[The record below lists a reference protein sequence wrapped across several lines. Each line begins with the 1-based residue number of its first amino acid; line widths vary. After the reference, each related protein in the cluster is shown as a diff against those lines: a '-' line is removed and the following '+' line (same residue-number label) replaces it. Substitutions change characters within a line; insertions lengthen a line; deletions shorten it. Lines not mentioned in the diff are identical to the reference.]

1 MRLSRAWLCACLL
14 ACAAGCRS
22 LALLPGGADGPP
34 DAAAAGGAA
43 RPVPRTI
50 PVEVVFVRHE
60 EHDPDLGAELWNVI
74 DEQALDDDLRRRLAA
89 NGLRA
94 GIVTGGLPP
103 HLAER
108 MLPDHIDQA
117 AAADAAADAVATDA
131 PLAKRLLR
139 LLPGRRSEILVAA
152 GIREL
157 VLLEER
163 AGQVRGGTFHDASGL
178 VELKVRPAADGRVRV
193 ELVPEI
199 RHGPLERSWVGE
211 EGMFRMEAGQRRHRR
226 DDLAFG
232 LDLREGDLLV
242 LGCAGE
248 KAATLGDALL
258 RDQGGDRS
266 TKRLVVIRPLGRAV
280 DPLFAAETETAAAD
294 DERDVLE
301 IR

>member
-1 MRLSRAWLCACLL
+1 MRPSRAWLCACLL
-14 ACAAGCRS
+14 ACAAGCR
-22 LALLPGGADGPP
+22 ALVSLPGGAGGPP

-43 RPVPRTI
+43 RPAPRTI

-60 EHDPDLGAELWNVI
+60 EHDPVLGIELWNVI
-74 DEQALDDDLRRRLAA
+74 DEQALDDALRRRLAA

-108 MLPDHIDQA
+108 MLPDHIDEA
-117 AAADAAADAVATDA
+117 TASDAVATDA

-139 LLPGRRSEILVAA
+139 LLPGRRSEILLAA

-232 LDLREGDLLV
+232 LDLRDGDLLV

-280 DPLFAAETETAAAD
+280 DPLFAAGAEAAA

>member
-1 MRLSRAWLCACLL
+1 MRPSRAWLCACLL
-14 ACAAGCRS
+14 AYAAGCRS
-22 LALLPGGADGPP
+22 LTLLPGGADAPTDPTADG
-34 DAAAAGGAA
+34 DATRPAA
-43 RPVPRTI
+43 RTI

-60 EHDPDLGAELWNVI
+60 EHDADLGVELWKEV
-74 DEQALDDDLRRRLAA
+74 DEQVLDDALRRRLAT

-103 HLAER
+103 HLAAR
-108 MLPDHIDQA
+108 ILPDRIDQA
-117 AAADAAADAVATDA
+117 STGDLLATDA

-163 AGQVRGGTFHDASGL
+163 EGQVQGGTFHDASGL
-178 VELKVRPAADGRVRV
+178 LELKLRPAADGRVRV

-242 LGCAGE
+242 LGCAGA

-266 TKRLVVIRPLGRAV
+266 TRRLLVVRPLGRAV
-280 DPLFAAETETAAAD
+280 DPLFAAEAVAD
-294 DERDVLE
+294 DTEDVLE
-301 IR
+301 VR

>member
-1 MRLSRAWLCACLL
+1 MRPSRAWLCACLL
-14 ACAAGCRS
+14 AYAAGCRS
-22 LALLPGGADGPP
+22 LTLLPGGADAPTDPTADG
-34 DAAAAGGAA
+34 DATRPAA
-43 RPVPRTI
+43 RTI

-60 EHDPDLGAELWNVI
+60 EHDADLGVELWKEV
-74 DEQALDDDLRRRLAA
+74 DEQVLDDALRRRLAT

-103 HLAER
+103 HLAAR
-108 MLPDHIDQA
+108 ILPDRIDQA
-117 AAADAAADAVATDA
+117 STGDLLATDA

-163 AGQVRGGTFHDASGL
+163 EGQVQGGTFHDASGL
-178 VELKVRPAADGRVRV
+178 LELKLRPAADGRVRV

-266 TKRLVVIRPLGRAV
+266 TRRLLMVRPLGRAV
-280 DPLFAAETETAAAD
+280 DPLFAAEAVAD
-294 DERDVLE
+294 DTEDVLE
-301 IR
+301 VR

>member
-1 MRLSRAWLCACLL
+1 MRPSRAWLCACLL
-14 ACAAGCRS
+14 AYAAGCRS
-22 LALLPGGADGPP
+22 LTLLPGGADAPTDPTADG
-34 DAAAAGGAA
+34 DAA
-43 RPVPRTI
+43 RPAARTI

-60 EHDPDLGAELWNVI
+60 EHDADLGVELWKEV
-74 DEQALDDDLRRRLAA
+74 DEQVLDDALRRRLAT

-103 HLAER
+103 HLAAR
-108 MLPDHIDQA
+108 ILPDRIDQA
-117 AAADAAADAVATDA
+117 STGDLLATDA

-163 AGQVRGGTFHDASGL
+163 EGQVQGGTFHDASGL
-178 VELKVRPAADGRVRV
+178 LELKLRPAADGRVRV

-266 TKRLVVIRPLGRAV
+266 TRRLLMVRPLGRAV
-280 DPLFAAETETAAAD
+280 DPLFAAEAVAD
-294 DERDVLE
+294 DTEDVLE
-301 IR
+301 VR

>member
-1 MRLSRAWLCACLL
+1 MRPSRAWLCACLL
-14 ACAAGCRS
+14 ACATGCR
-22 LALLPGGADGPP
+22 ALVSLPGGADGPP

-43 RPVPRTI
+43 RPAPRTI

-60 EHDPDLGAELWNVI
+60 EHDPVLGAELWDVI
-74 DEQALDDDLRRRLAA
+74 DEQALDDALRRRLAA

-108 MLPDHIDQA
+108 MLPDHIDEA
-117 AAADAAADAVATDA
+117 TASDAVAADA

-139 LLPGRRSEILVAA
+139 LLPGRRSEILLAA

-178 VELKVRPAADGRVRV
+178 VELKVRPAADGRVRL

-232 LDLREGDLLV
+232 LDLRDGDLLV

-280 DPLFAAETETAAAD
+280 DPLFAAGSETTA
-294 DERDVLE
+294 DEQDVLE

>member
-1 MRLSRAWLCACLL
+1 MRPSRAWLCACLV

-22 LALLPGGADGPP
+22 LALLPGGVAAPADGGTG
-34 DAAAAGGAA
+34 DTAA
-43 RPVPRTI
+43 RTAARTI

-60 EHDPDLGAELWNVI
+60 EHDPELDGELWDEV
-74 DEQALDDDLRRRLAA
+74 DEQAVDDALRRRLAA

-103 HLAER
+103 HLAARILPER
-108 MLPDHIDQA
+108 VDHEATADQL
-117 AAADAAADAVATDA
+117 ATDA

-152 GIREL
+152 GIPEL

-163 AGQVRGGTFHDASGL
+163 DGQVRGGTFHDASGL
-178 VELKVRPAADGRVRV
+178 LELKLRPAADGRVRV

-226 DDLAFG
+226 DDLAVG

-242 LGCAGE
+242 VGCAGTR
-248 KAATLGDALL
+248 AATLGDALL
-258 RDQGGDRS
+258 RDPGGDRS
-266 TKRLVVIRPLGRAV
+266 TRRLVVIRPLGRAV
-280 DPLFAAETETAAAD
+280 DPLFAAGTAEAD
-294 DERDVLE
+294 EPQDVLE
-301 IR
+301 VR